1 MEEVEEE
8 EEDPCGALLSFH
20 NATGGRDLD
29 VMEYLAKCSGPS
41 RVTSSKLFTNR
52 IPLDLYRRE
61 QSVEPF
67 VCVIKF

>member
-1 MEEVEEE
+1 MEVVEEE

-41 RVTSSKLFTNR
+41 RVTSWQLFTNM
-52 IPLDLYRRE
+52 IPIDL
-61 QSVEPF
+61 EPF
-67 VCVIKF
+67 VLIIRQISV